1 MKITD
6 ISDSDLQSL
15 ELDLADSVHAGFP
28 SPAADYTG
36 ERIDIVREMNQHP
49 ETTFYA
55 RVSGESMVDAGIFD
69 GDILV
74 VDRSLYPQNG
84 DFVIAAID
92 GEFMLKEYQID
103 KNGDGAWLI
112 PHNDQYKPVHV
123 TVVNEFMV
131 WGVVTY
137 NIHKVCT
144 H

>member
-1 MKITD
+1 MKITT
-6 ISDSDLQSL
+6 ISDTDLQSL
-15 ELDLADSVHAGFP
+15 ELDLADAVHAGFP
-28 SPAADYTG
+28 SPAADYSG

-74 VDRSLYPQNG
+74 VDRSLFPKDG

-92 GEFMLKEYQID
+92 GEFMLKEYRLD
-103 KNGDGAWLI
+103 EKGNGAWLI
-112 PHNDQYKPVHV
+112 PHNSQYKPLHISADD
-123 TVVNEFMV
+123 EFAV

-137 NIHKVCT
+137 NIHKVCM